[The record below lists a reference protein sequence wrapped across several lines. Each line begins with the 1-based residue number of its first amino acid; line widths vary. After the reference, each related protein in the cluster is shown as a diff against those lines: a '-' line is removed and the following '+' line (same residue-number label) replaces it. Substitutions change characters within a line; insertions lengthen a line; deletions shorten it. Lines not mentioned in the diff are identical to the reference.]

1 MPALRKLHLT
11 NAAGRDATID
21 FVGLKGPK
29 PARLGLPGKEIRF
42 SRYLAA
48 TDDGLHSALQAR
60 FGDDYA
66 EALVDGDPEIDLE
79 KIGQAIT
86 ETNAVYLSA
95 EGEVLHAP
103 PEWTEVIFAPDGT
116 EKDRRDPEDVEA
128 NVNDDM
134 PVRWT
139 GRKMPRA
146 DVARRFVFDRT
157 LQVRH
162 VDGLTYDYLFGMAQE
177 LDVSDQVVLIA
188 GGPKGRDPLIF
199 NRNGSPYRGFLEGR
213 VDGERY
219 QLLLHLSNMEL
230 KRPAPPE
237 PEGSAS

>member
-21 FVGLKGPK
+21 FVGLKGASPPK
-29 PARLGLPGKEIRF
+29 LGLPGKDIRF

-48 TDDGLHSALQAR
+48 SDDGLHEALQHK
-60 FGDDYA
+60 FGEDYA
-66 EALVDGDPEIDLE
+66 QALIDSDPEIDPE
-79 KIGQAIT
+79 RIGQSIT

-103 PEWTEVIFAPDGT
+103 PEWVEIIFGPDGS
-116 EKDRRDPEDVEA
+116 EKERRDPEDVEA
-128 NVNDDM
+128 NVNDEM

-139 GRKMPRA
+139 GRRTPRA
-146 DVARRFVFDRT
+146 DVARRYVFDRT
-157 LQVRH
+157 LQIRH
-162 VDGLTYDYLFGMAQE
+162 VDGLTYDYLYGMAKE
-177 LDVSDQVVLIA
+177 LDEADAVVLVA

-230 KRPAPPE
+230 LRPDPP
-237 PEGSAS
+237 PAEGSPS